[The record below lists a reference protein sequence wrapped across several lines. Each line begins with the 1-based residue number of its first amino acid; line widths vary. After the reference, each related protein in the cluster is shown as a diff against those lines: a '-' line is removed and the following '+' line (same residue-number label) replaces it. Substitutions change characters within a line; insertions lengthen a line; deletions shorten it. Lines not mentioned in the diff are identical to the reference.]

1 MQKYLK
7 RIYSQDKNSFY
18 KELANKLET
27 SEKCFVVTVNP
38 ESIMQ
43 VQNDEDLNKLLL
55 DDNVT
60 LVPDGIAV
68 VKKCR
73 KNDFPVKER
82 ITGIDIA
89 SYLLTLANDKKYS
102 MYLYGAK
109 DEVINSLV
117 SIINK
122 NYPNI
127 NILGYSNGYVDNKDS
142 IMEQIVSLQPDIC
155 MVALGIPD
163 QEKLIYKYYDKF
175 TKGIFIGVGG
185 SFDVLSGTKKR
196 APKIFIKLNLEWLY
210 RILCEPKRIKR
221 FWNNNIKFY
230 FKK

>member
-43 VQNDEDLNKLLL
+43 AQNDEVLDKLLL
-55 DDNVT
+55 DEDVT

-89 SYLLTLANDKKYS
+89 TYLLDIANKYNYS
-102 MYLYGAK
+102 LYLFGAK
-109 DEVINSLV
+109 KEVIEKLIN
-117 SIINK
+117 IIK
-122 NYPNI
+122 NDYPNI